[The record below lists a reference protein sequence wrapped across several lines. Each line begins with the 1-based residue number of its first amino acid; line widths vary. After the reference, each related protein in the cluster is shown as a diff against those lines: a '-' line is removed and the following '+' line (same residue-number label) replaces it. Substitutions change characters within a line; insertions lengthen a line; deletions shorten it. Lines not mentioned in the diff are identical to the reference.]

1 MLKARTTI
9 LGTLGILNFRHL
21 LSETLHWIY
30 RIVYSCTHF
39 KEEPEKLIMANVDTN
54 SWRYKFKLFIKN
66 KLALVGLII
75 LIFIFVLV
83 FFGPALSGYDPFNV
97 DFSVKLQAPS
107 ADHFLGTDNYGRD
120 VMSRIF
126 TGARYTL
133 LAAVVSVVIGLIL
146 GAPLGVISGYFG
158 RKVDLIIMRFVDIL
172 LAFPPLILAM
182 AIVSGLGP
190 SLLNAAVAIGISYI
204 PIFARMARSRAISVK
219 NMDYIQSAIALGSS
233 RMRIILT
240 DVLPNSMTPL
250 IVQATIYTGYGI
262 LWVASLSFIGLGA
275 KLPIPEW
282 GLMIAEGRQYIIS
295 GEWWMTVFPGLFIM
309 LGVTGFTLIGDGI
322 REVINPKLRLK

>member
-1 MLKARTTI
+1 
-9 LGTLGILNFRHL
+9 
-21 LSETLHWIY
+21 
-30 RIVYSCTHF
+30 
-39 KEEPEKLIMANVDTN
+39 MAQVDTN

-66 KLALVGLII
+66 KLALVGLLI
-75 LIFIFVLV
+75 LVFVFVLV

-107 ADHFLGTDNYGRD
+107 TDHLLGTDNYGRD

-126 TGARYTL
+126 NGARYTL
-133 LAAVVSVVIGLIL
+133 LAAVISVVIGLIL
-146 GAPLGVISGYFG
+146 GAPLGVVSGYFG
-158 RKVDLIIMRFVDIL
+158 HKTDLIIMRLMDIL
-172 LAFPPLILAM
+172 LAFPTLILAM

-219 NMDYIQSAIALGSS
+219 NMDYVQSAIALGSS

-282 GLMIAEGRQYIIS
+282 GLMIAEGRHYIIS

>member
-1 MLKARTTI
+1 
-9 LGTLGILNFRHL
+9 
-21 LSETLHWIY
+21 
-30 RIVYSCTHF
+30 
-39 KEEPEKLIMANVDTN
+39 MAHVDTN

-66 KLALVGLII
+66 KLALVGLLI
-75 LIFIFVLV
+75 LMFIFVLV
-83 FFGPALSGYDPFNV
+83 FLGPALSGYDPFNV
-97 DFSVKLQAPS
+97 DFSVKLKAPS

-133 LAAVVSVVIGLIL
+133 LSAVVSVVIGLIL

-158 RKVDLIIMRFVDIL
+158 RKVDLIIMRIMDIL

-219 NMDYIQSAIALGSS
+219 NMDYVQSAIALGSS

>member
-1 MLKARTTI
+1 MP
-9 LGTLGILNFRHL
+9 H
-21 LSETLHWIY
+21 
-30 RIVYSCTHF
+30 
-39 KEEPEKLIMANVDTN
+39 VDTD
-54 SWRYKFKLFIKN
+54 SFSYKFKLFIKN
-66 KLALVGLII
+66 KLALVGLLI
-75 LIFIFVLV
+75 LIFIFTLV
-83 FFGPALSGYDPFNV
+83 FFGPGLSRYDAFTV
-97 DFSVKLQAPS
+97 EFSVKLQAPS
-107 ADHFLGTDNYGRD
+107 PQHLLGTDNYGRD

-126 TGARYTL
+126 TGARHTL
-133 LAAVVSVVIGLIL
+133 LAAVVSVAIGLIF

-158 RKVDLIIMRFVDIL
+158 RKMDLIIMRIVDIL

-190 SLLNAAVAIGISYI
+190 SLLNASCAIGISYI

-219 NMDYIQSAIALGSS
+219 NMDYVQSAIALGSS

-262 LWVASLSFIGLGA
+262 LWVAGLSFIGLGA
-275 KLPIPEW
+275 KLPTPEW
-282 GLMIAEGRQYIIS
+282 GLMIAEGRQYIIT

-309 LGVTGFTLIGDGI
+309 LGVTGFVLIGDGI
-322 REVINPKLRLK
+322 REITNPKLRLK

>member
-1 MLKARTTI
+1 
-9 LGTLGILNFRHL
+9 
-21 LSETLHWIY
+21 
-30 RIVYSCTHF
+30 
-39 KEEPEKLIMANVDTN
+39 MAHVDTN

-66 KLALVGLII
+66 KLALVGLLI
-75 LIFIFVLV
+75 LIFVFVLV
-83 FFGPALSGYDPFNV
+83 FFGPALSGYDPFSV

-107 ADHFLGTDNYGRD
+107 ANHFLGTDNYGRD
-120 VMSRIF
+120 IMSRIF
-126 TGARYTL
+126 TGARHTL

-158 RKVDLIIMRFVDIL
+158 RKVDLIIMRIMDIL

-219 NMDYIQSAIALGSS
+219 NMDYVQSAIALGSS

-250 IVQATIYTGYGI
+250 IVQSTIYTGYGI

-309 LGVTGFTLIGDGI
+309 LGVTGFILIGDGI

>member
-1 MLKARTTI
+1 MATI
-9 LGTLGILNFRHL
+9 
-21 LSETLHWIY
+21 
-30 RIVYSCTHF
+30 
-39 KEEPEKLIMANVDTN
+39 DTN

-66 KLALVGLII
+66 KLALVGLLI
-75 LIFIFVLV
+75 LVFIFVLV
-83 FFGPALSGYDPFNV
+83 FLGPALSGYDPFNV

-133 LAAVVSVVIGLIL
+133 LAAVISVVIGLIL

-158 RKVDLIIMRFVDIL
+158 RKVDLIIMRIVDIL

-204 PIFARMARSRAISVK
+204 PIFARMARSRAISIK
-219 NMDYIQSAIALGSS
+219 NMDYVQSAIALGSS

>member
-1 MLKARTTI
+1 MARV
-9 LGTLGILNFRHL
+9 N
-21 LSETLHWIY
+21 
-30 RIVYSCTHF
+30 
-39 KEEPEKLIMANVDTN
+39 TN
-54 SWRYKFKLFIKN
+54 SLRYKFKLFIKN
-66 KLALVGLII
+66 KLALVGLLI
-75 LIFIFVLV
+75 LLFIFTLV
-83 FFGPALSGYDPFNV
+83 FWGPALSGYDPFSV
-97 DFSVKLQAPS
+97 DFAVKLQAPS
-107 ADHFLGTDNYGRD
+107 RSHLLGTDNYGRD

-126 TGARYTL
+126 TGARYTM
-133 LAAVVSVVIGLIL
+133 LAAAVSVVIGLL
-146 GAPLGVISGYFG
+146 CGAPLGVIAGYFG
-158 RKVDLIIMRFVDIL
+158 RKVDLIVMRFMDIL
-172 LAFPPLILAM
+172 LAFPALILAM

-204 PIFARMARSRAISVK
+204 PIFARMARSRAISVR
-219 NMDYIQSAIALGSS
+219 NMDYVQSAIALGSS
-233 RMRIILT
+233 KMRIIAT

-282 GLMIAEGRQYIIS
+282 GLMIAEGRQYIIT

>member
-1 MLKARTTI
+1 M
-9 LGTLGILNFRHL
+9 
-21 LSETLHWIY
+21 
-30 RIVYSCTHF
+30 TH
-39 KEEPEKLIMANVDTN
+39 VDTN

-66 KLALVGLII
+66 KLALVGLLI
-75 LIFIFVLV
+75 LMFIFVLV
-83 FFGPALSGYDPFNV
+83 FLGPALSGYDPFNV
-97 DFSVKLQAPS
+97 DFSVKLKAPS

-158 RKVDLIIMRFVDIL
+158 RKVDLIIMRIVDIL

-219 NMDYIQSAIALGSS
+219 NMDYVQSAIALGSS

>member
-1 MLKARTTI
+1 
-9 LGTLGILNFRHL
+9 
-21 LSETLHWIY
+21 
-30 RIVYSCTHF
+30 
-39 KEEPEKLIMANVDTN
+39 MASVDTN
-54 SWRYKFKLFIKN
+54 SFRYKFKLFIKN
-66 KLALVGLII
+66 KLALVGLLI

-97 DFSVKLQAPS
+97 DFSVKLQALS

-133 LAAVVSVVIGLIL
+133 LAAVVSVVIGLTL

-158 RKVDLIIMRFVDIL
+158 KKTDLIIMRVVDIL

-219 NMDYIQSAIALGSS
+219 NMDYVQSAIALGSS

>member
-1 MLKARTTI
+1 
-9 LGTLGILNFRHL
+9 
-21 LSETLHWIY
+21 
-30 RIVYSCTHF
+30 
-39 KEEPEKLIMANVDTN
+39 MAYVDTN

-66 KLALVGLII
+66 KLALVGLLI
-75 LIFIFVLV
+75 LMFIFVLV
-83 FFGPALSGYDPFNV
+83 FLGPALSGYDPFNV

-126 TGARYTL
+126 TGARHTL

-158 RKVDLIIMRFVDIL
+158 RKVDLIIMRIVDIL

-219 NMDYIQSAIALGSS
+219 NMDYVQSAIALGSS

-309 LGVTGFTLIGDGI
+309 LGITGFILIGDGI

>member
-1 MLKARTTI
+1 
-9 LGTLGILNFRHL
+9 
-21 LSETLHWIY
+21 
-30 RIVYSCTHF
+30 
-39 KEEPEKLIMANVDTN
+39 MAHIDTN

-66 KLALVGLII
+66 KLALVGLFI
-75 LIFIFVLV
+75 LMFIFVLV
-83 FFGPALSGYDPFNV
+83 FLGPVLSGYDPFNV
-97 DFSVKLQAPS
+97 DFSVKLRAPS

-158 RKVDLIIMRFVDIL
+158 GKVDLIIMRVMDIL

-219 NMDYIQSAIALGSS
+219 NMDYVQSAIALGSS

-250 IVQATIYTGYGI
+250 IVQSTIYTGYGI

-275 KLPIPEW
+275 KPPIPEW

>member
-1 MLKARTTI
+1 
-9 LGTLGILNFRHL
+9 
-21 LSETLHWIY
+21 
-30 RIVYSCTHF
+30 
-39 KEEPEKLIMANVDTN
+39 MAYVDTN

-66 KLALVGLII
+66 KLALIGLLI
-75 LIFIFVLV
+75 LMFIFVLV
-83 FFGPALSGYDPFNV
+83 FLGPALSGYDPFNV

-126 TGARYTL
+126 TGARHTL
-133 LAAVVSVVIGLIL
+133 MAAIVSVVIGLIL

-158 RKVDLIIMRFVDIL
+158 RKVDLIIMRIMDIL

-219 NMDYIQSAIALGSS
+219 NMDYVQSAIALGSS

-282 GLMIAEGRQYIIS
+282 GLMIAEGRHYIIS

>member
-1 MLKARTTI
+1 M
-9 LGTLGILNFRHL
+9 
-21 LSETLHWIY
+21 
-30 RIVYSCTHF
+30 TH
-39 KEEPEKLIMANVDTN
+39 VDTN

-66 KLALVGLII
+66 KLALIGLLI
-75 LIFIFVLV
+75 LMFIFVLV
-83 FFGPALSGYDPFNV
+83 FLGPALSGYDPFNV
-97 DFSVKLQAPS
+97 DFSVKLKAPS

-133 LAAVVSVVIGLIL
+133 LSAVVSVVIGLIL
-146 GAPLGVISGYFG
+146 GAPLGVICGYFG
-158 RKVDLIIMRFVDIL
+158 RKVDLIIMRIMDIL

-219 NMDYIQSAIALGSS
+219 NMDYVQSAIALGSS
-233 RMRIILT
+233 RIRIILT

-282 GLMIAEGRQYIIS
+282 GLMIAEGRQYIVS

>member
-1 MLKARTTI
+1 MPHI
-9 LGTLGILNFRHL
+9 
-21 LSETLHWIY
+21 
-30 RIVYSCTHF
+30 
-39 KEEPEKLIMANVDTN
+39 DTD
-54 SWRYKFKLFIKN
+54 SFSYKFKLFIKN
-66 KLALVGLII
+66 KLALVGLLI
-75 LIFIFVLV
+75 LIVIFILV
-83 FFGPALSGYDPFNV
+83 FFGSGLSRYDAFTV
-97 DFSVKLQAPS
+97 EFSVKLQAPS
-107 ADHFLGTDNYGRD
+107 PQHLLGTDNYGRD

-126 TGARYTL
+126 TGARHTL
-133 LAAVVSVVIGLIL
+133 LAAVVSVAIGLIF

-158 RKVDLIIMRFVDIL
+158 RKMDLIIMRIVDIL

-190 SLLNAAVAIGISYI
+190 SLLNASCAIGISYI

-219 NMDYIQSAIALGSS
+219 NMDYVQSAIALGSS

-262 LWVASLSFIGLGA
+262 LWVAGLSFIGLGA
-275 KLPIPEW
+275 KLPTPEW
-282 GLMIAEGRQYIIS
+282 GLMIAEGRQYIIT

-309 LGVTGFTLIGDGI
+309 LGVTGFVLIGDGI
-322 REVINPKLRLK
+322 REITNPKLRLK

>member
-1 MLKARTTI
+1 
-9 LGTLGILNFRHL
+9 
-21 LSETLHWIY
+21 
-30 RIVYSCTHF
+30 
-39 KEEPEKLIMANVDTN
+39 MANVDTN

>member
-1 MLKARTTI
+1 MPHI
-9 LGTLGILNFRHL
+9 
-21 LSETLHWIY
+21 
-30 RIVYSCTHF
+30 
-39 KEEPEKLIMANVDTN
+39 DTD
-54 SWRYKFKLFIKN
+54 SFSYKFRLFIKN
-66 KLALVGLII
+66 KLALVGLLI
-75 LIFIFVLV
+75 LIVIFILV
-83 FFGPALSGYDPFNV
+83 FFGSGLSRYDAFTV
-97 DFSVKLQAPS
+97 EFSVKLQAPS
-107 ADHFLGTDNYGRD
+107 PQHLLGTDNYGRD

-126 TGARYTL
+126 TGARHTL
-133 LAAVVSVVIGLIL
+133 LAAVVSVAIGLIF

-158 RKVDLIIMRFVDIL
+158 RKMDLIIMRIVDIL

-190 SLLNAAVAIGISYI
+190 SLLNASCAIGISYI

-219 NMDYIQSAIALGSS
+219 NMDYVQSAIALGSS

-262 LWVASLSFIGLGA
+262 LWVAGLSFIGLGA
-275 KLPIPEW
+275 KLPTPEW
-282 GLMIAEGRQYIIS
+282 GLMIAEGRQYIIT

-309 LGVTGFTLIGDGI
+309 LGVTGFVLIGDGI
-322 REVINPKLRLK
+322 REITNPKLRLK

>member
-1 MLKARTTI
+1 
-9 LGTLGILNFRHL
+9 
-21 LSETLHWIY
+21 
-30 RIVYSCTHF
+30 
-39 KEEPEKLIMANVDTN
+39 MAYVDTN
-54 SWRYKFKLFIKN
+54 SWRYKFKLFVKN
-66 KLALVGLII
+66 KLALVGLLI
-75 LIFIFVLV
+75 LMFVFILV
-83 FFGPALSGYDPFNV
+83 FFGPALSGYDPFNI
-97 DFSVKLQAPS
+97 DFSVKLRAPS

-126 TGARYTL
+126 SGARYTL

-146 GAPLGVISGYFG
+146 GAPLGVICGYFG
-158 RKVDLIIMRFVDIL
+158 RKVDLIIMRIMDIL

-219 NMDYIQSAIALGSS
+219 NMDYVQSAIALGSS
-233 RMRIILT
+233 RIRIILT

-282 GLMIAEGRQYIIS
+282 GLMIAEGRQYIVS